1 MANFEP
7 KVPYYLKGDEPILIL
22 KIDLF
27 QQRDTVSLL
36 NINVKD
42 LFTLSLNCH
51 CSLH

>member
-7 KVPYYLKGDEPILIL
+7 KVPYFKGDESILIL

-36 NINVKD
+36 KINVKA
-42 LFTLSLNCH
+42 LFTVSLNCY